1 GRFKYRFGDVRP
13 YGMIAGGS
21 GITPM
26 FQVARYILEGESDQS
41 QTTLD
46 LIYAN
51 VTYDDILLKVDVT
64 LQDGRSFEG
73 TSSKYMTD
81 GVLLRETLKDENL
94 DIYSDETAPFFGF
107 LGAATALVFSCMG
120 AVYGKPK
127 RGVGVAS
134 MGVMRFELLMM
145 SKSDD
150 EVDLRFDCLCGSS
163 CLLRNIV
170 IKSKGRSD
178 GNAKEKILVLI
189 PETTF
194 VGVESR
200 VLIPETTFVG
210 VESRVLIPE
219 TTFVGVES
227 RVLIPETT
235 VWDTLVY
242 PLDTLVIRKQK
253 LG

>member
-1 GRFKYRFGDVRP
+1 
-13 YGMIAGGS
+13 MITAS
-21 GITPM
+21 
-26 FQVARYILEGESDQS
+26 
-41 QTTLD
+41 D
-46 LIYAN
+46 LI
-51 VTYDDILLKVDVT
+51 VPSTFS
-64 LQDGRSFEG
+64 G
-73 TSSKYMTD
+73 
-81 GVLLRETLKDENL
+81 
-94 DIYSDETAPFFGF
+94 DETAPFFGF
-107 LGAATALVFSCMG
+107 LGAAAALVFSCMG
-120 AVYGKPK
+120 AVYGTPK

-134 MGVMRFELLMM
+134 MGVMRFELLMT
-145 SKSDD
+145 SKSGD
-150 EVDLRFDCLCGSS
+150 EVDLRFDYLCGSS

-178 GNAKEKILVLI
+178 GKAKEKILVLI

-227 RVLIPETT
+227 RVLIPKTT

-242 PLDTLVIRKQK
+242 PSDTLVIRKQK
-253 LG
+253 LE